1 MFGSFDVSVSGMKAQ
16 RVRLDTIAMNLA
28 NLSTTR
34 NAAGEAEPF
43 RRLVTIFAEG
53 AQGLGTPGVR
63 VSDIIRDASPPR
75 RVHDPEHPDAGP
87 DGYVNYPNVDMVVEN
102 VNAIEAARAFEAN
115 VAAFELS
122 KSMFASA
129 LRLLV

>member
-53 AQGLGTPGVR
+53 AQGSGTPGVR
-63 VSDIIRDASPPR
+63 VSDIIRDAGPPR